1 MGVLPL
7 PPRREV
13 PQRQLLGAFLLLL
26 LIPDVLPD
34 DGLLEADGTHTV
46 SPRPEMQACE
56 VACPPKVFAMN
67 ADSGFPFQPPHGI
80 RHTILGGNAQT
91 QMYMIGHG
99 MPLDQFDSHLVA
111 EFPQDLANIL
121 AERAKDCFLPIFRYD
136 DNVVSAIPPDMA
148 LILPFAHCGF
158 SFLWPWRVHAGRNHI
173 PLHESTPERQSLFE
187 SHRQRRWLT
196 HWSYNYGYG
205 MEQYGDFP
213 CTCTAAH
220 CMGYIL
226 AEEYWGL
233 IKKKDECVPPFTHGV
248 FYRVVRLTRPTVLRE
263 PYDAK
268 SNLPSACSPPALGRK
283 PVLCLAGMEGRL
295 SIIAP
300 CRYPLCHV
308 SHVKPTVV

>member
-196 HWSYNYGYG
+196 HWSYIR
-205 MEQYGDFP
+205 QYGTSRILP
-213 CTCTAAH
+213 LPQPRLASLRNIPGGMQLRHSTRRTISKRYASLRRTCSTA
-220 CMGYIL
+220 
-226 AEEYWGL
+226 
-233 IKKKDECVPPFTHGV
+233 
-248 FYRVVRLTRPTVLRE
+248 
-263 PYDAK
+263 
-268 SNLPSACSPPALGRK
+268 
-283 PVLCLAGMEGRL
+283 
-295 SIIAP
+295 
-300 CRYPLCHV
+300 
-308 SHVKPTVV
+308 

>member
-196 HWSYNYGYG
+196 HWSYDDVLRRVAYGTP
-205 MEQYGDFP
+205 EAVVERLQ
-213 CTCTAAH
+213 
-220 CMGYIL
+220 
-226 AEEYWGL
+226 EYRETLG
-233 IKKKDECVPPFTHGV
+233 ITGV
-248 FYRVVRLTRPTVLRE
+248 SLDVNPGGQLPYERVVHSLRLLTEKV
-263 PYDAK
+263 
-268 SNLPSACSPPALGRK
+268 
-283 PVLCLAGMEGRL
+283 
-295 SIIAP
+295 I
-300 CRYPLCHV
+300 
-308 SHVKPTVV
+308 